1 MSNTTLAERLKLA
14 LEKSGKTQ
22 RALAQFCNTSTA
34 AVNYWLSGK
43 TKELAAS
50 NAIKAA
56 IFLGVSTEWLT
67 TGKGNMNDGSV
78 SALHDEDDVPTG
90 FIEIPE
96 YRVECGCG
104 DRATPTFEEV
114 SDAKRAVYRVDWFV
128 DHAVSAKNCRRLKV
142 TGDSMAP
149 ILFDGDSILCDCAPQ
164 QIVSGKIYAFCF
176 GDSVRVKRLYTK
188 LNGGLTVHSENP
200 QEKDEE
206 ISPEEMSQFYL
217 IGRVIDRSGSGP
229 F

>member
-1 MSNTTLAERLKLA
+1 MPSELKDRLAE
-14 LEKSGKTQ
+14 
-22 RALAQFCNTSTA
+22 ALAQ
-34 AVNYWLSGK
+34 SGK
-43 TKELAAS
+43 SKIELARYCGVSHPSVTNWFNGRTKELTS
-50 NAIKAA
+50 GNAMKAA
-56 IFLGVSTEWLT
+56 VFLGVSVQWLT
-67 TGKGNMNDGSV
+67 TGKGNMNDGIV
-78 SALHDEDDVPTG
+78 SALHDEDDVPAG

-104 DRATPTFEEV
+104 DRAAPTFEEV
-114 SDAKRAVYRVDWFV
+114 TDAKRAIYRVDWFD

-142 TGDSMAP
+142 TGDSMVP

>member
-1 MSNTTLAERLKLA
+1 MTTELKDRLA
-14 LEKSGKTQ
+14 Q
-22 RALAQFCNTSTA
+22 ALAQAGKTKIELARYCGVSHPSVTNWFN
-34 AVNYWLSGK
+34 GK

-78 SALHDEDDVPTG
+78 SALHDEDDVPAG

-104 DRATPTFEEV
+104 DRAAPTFEEV
-114 SDAKRAVYRVDWFV
+114 TDAKRAIYRVDWFD

-142 TGDSMAP
+142 TGDSMVP

>member
-1 MSNTTLAERLKLA
+1 MTTELKDRLA
-14 LEKSGKTQ
+14 Q
-22 RALAQFCNTSTA
+22 ALAQAGKTKMELARYCGVSHPSVTNWFN
-34 AVNYWLSGK
+34 GK

-67 TGKGNMNDGSV
+67 TGKGNMNDGIV

>member
-1 MSNTTLAERLKLA
+1 MPSELKDRLAE
-14 LEKSGKTQ
+14 
-22 RALAQFCNTSTA
+22 ALAQ
-34 AVNYWLSGK
+34 SGK
-43 TKELAAS
+43 SKIELARYCGVSHPSVTNWFNGRTKELTS
-50 NAIKAA
+50 GNAMKAA
-56 IFLGVSTEWLT
+56 VFLGVSVQWLT
-67 TGKGNMNDGSV
+67 TGKGNMNDGIV
-78 SALHDEDDVPTG
+78 SALHDEDDVPAG

-114 SDAKRAVYRVDWFV
+114 IDAKRAVYRVDWFV

-142 TGDSMAP
+142 TGDSMVP

-176 GDSVRVKRLYTK
+176 GGSVRVKRLYTK

>member
-1 MSNTTLAERLKLA
+1 MPSELKDRLAE
-14 LEKSGKTQ
+14 
-22 RALAQFCNTSTA
+22 ALAQ
-34 AVNYWLSGK
+34 SGK
-43 TKELAAS
+43 SKIELARYCGVSHPSVTNWFNGRTKELTS
-50 NAIKAA
+50 GNAMKAA
-56 IFLGVSTEWLT
+56 VFLGVSVQWLT
-67 TGKGNMNDGSV
+67 TGKGNMNDGIV
-78 SALHDEDDVPTG
+78 SALHDEDDVPAG

-114 SDAKRAVYRVDWFV
+114 IDAKRAVYRVDWFV

-142 TGDSMAP
+142 TGDSMVP

>member
-1 MSNTTLAERLKLA
+1 MTTELKDRLA
-14 LEKSGKTQ
+14 Q
-22 RALAQFCNTSTA
+22 ALAQAGKTKMELARYCGVSHPSVTNWFN
-34 AVNYWLSGK
+34 GK

-67 TGKGNMNDGSV
+67 TGKGNMNDGIV
-78 SALHDEDDVPTG
+78 SALHDEDDVPAG

-104 DRATPTFEEV
+104 DRAAPTFEEV
-114 SDAKRAVYRVDWFV
+114 TDAKRAIYRVDWFD
-128 DHAVSAKNCRRLKV
+128 DHAVSAKNCCRLKV
-142 TGDSMAP
+142 TGDSMVP

>member
-1 MSNTTLAERLKLA
+1 MPSELKDRLAE
-14 LEKSGKTQ
+14 
-22 RALAQFCNTSTA
+22 ALAQ
-34 AVNYWLSGK
+34 SGK
-43 TKELAAS
+43 SKIELARYCGVSHPSVTNWFNGRTKELTS
-50 NAIKAA
+50 GNAMKAA
-56 IFLGVSTEWLT
+56 VFLGVSVQWLT
-67 TGKGNMNDGSV
+67 TGKGNMNDGIV
-78 SALHDEDDVPTG
+78 SALHNEDDVPAG

-114 SDAKRAVYRVDWFV
+114 IDAKRAVYRVDWFV

-142 TGDSMAP
+142 TGDSMVP